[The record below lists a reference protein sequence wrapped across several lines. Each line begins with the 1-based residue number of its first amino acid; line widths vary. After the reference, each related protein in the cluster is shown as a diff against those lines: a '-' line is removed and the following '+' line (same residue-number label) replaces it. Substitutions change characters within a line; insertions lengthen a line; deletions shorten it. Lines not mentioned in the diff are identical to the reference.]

1 MEQKERTMRT
11 REQII
16 TLYSQLAT
24 VYDINVSQTLKGGK
38 YVDTPGSIKLKFFME
53 KTKHLNPGTVI
64 KALNIFSNTKKGV
77 PTPIDIFDIITEGF
91 TKTEE
96 GDGIAMAQ
104 TLWKVI
110 QEYGSLAHL
119 GAQNEREKREKLAE
133 IKEKVGPIAWKYIER
148 CGGWSQ
154 ICRDASSTTNYNT
167 WAAQVRDALKSEIRA
182 VNDRVKRKVQN
193 EASLDFTDAA
203 QIGLDLGF
211 NLSELPGISQK
222 SKMLTRSKK

>member
-1 MEQKERTMRT
+1 MKT

-24 VYDINVSQTLKGGK
+24 VYDINVSQQLKGGK

-77 PTPIDIFDIITEGF
+77 PTPIDVFDIITEGF

-96 GDGIAMAQ
+96 GDGIAIAQ
-104 TLWKVI
+104 TLWKTI
-110 QEYGSLAHL
+110 QEYGGLAHL
-119 GAQNEREKREKLAE
+119 GAQNETEKQEILTE
-133 IKEKVGPIAWKYIER
+133 IKEKIGPIAWRYVER

-154 ICRDASSTTNYNT
+154 FCLDANRSGNYNT
-167 WAAQVRDALKSEIRA
+167 WVAQVRDALKSEIRA

-193 EASLDFTDAA
+193 ETSLDFTDAA

-211 NLSELPGISQK
+211 NLSELPGISEK
-222 SKMLTRSKK
+222 SKMLTRSKA